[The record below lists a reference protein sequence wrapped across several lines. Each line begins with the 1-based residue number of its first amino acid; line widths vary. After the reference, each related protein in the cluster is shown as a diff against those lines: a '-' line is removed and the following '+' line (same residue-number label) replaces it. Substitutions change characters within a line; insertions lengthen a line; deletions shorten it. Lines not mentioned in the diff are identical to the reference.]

1 MIQIKR
7 LSTKVLPDVLD
18 LVVKHYSRDLF
29 KNLFGLQGDDIDLFN
44 TSRVKMYLNQNW
56 SVGAFDKET
65 NNLVG
70 VTLNE
75 VQEKRKPLILPNSN
89 EEIVLSNELKQVI
102 DFMDCLESNVLDL
115 LQVDKVFY
123 SGMAAVHKM
132 HRRKGITSNLRKA
145 SEALAKTAGCNYIV
159 SVPTNEYLCRFCS
172 RNGYKILREVNYL
185 DYYSKKQVKIFQ
197 KVTSPYNKAQLVY
210 KKI

>member
-65 NNLVG
+65 NDLVG
-70 VTLNE
+70 VCMNMVYKKGESLLTHS
-75 VQEKRKPLILPNSN
+75 SN
-89 EEIVLSNELKQVI
+89 EEIVLSNELKQVNE
-102 DFMDCLESNVLDL
+102 FMACLESNVFDL

-123 SGMAAVHKM
+123 LGTAVVHKM
-132 HRRKGITSNLRKA
+132 YRRKGIISNLRNA
-145 SEALAKTAGCNYIV
+145 SEALARTAGCNCIV
-159 SVPTNEYLCRFCS
+159 SVPTNEYLCRFFS
-172 RNGYKILREVNYL
+172 KDGYKILREMNYL
-185 DYYSKKQVKIFQ
+185 DFYSKKQVKIF
-197 KVTSPYNKAQLVY
+197 KNVISPYIRAQLVC
-210 KKI
+210 KDI

>member
-1 MIQIKR
+1 
-7 LSTKVLPDVLD
+7 
-18 LVVKHYSRDLF
+18 
-29 KNLFGLQGDDIDLFN
+29 
-44 TSRVKMYLNQNW
+44 
-56 SVGAFDKET
+56 
-65 NNLVG
+65 
-70 VTLNE
+70 
-75 VQEKRKPLILPNSN
+75 
-89 EEIVLSNELKQVI
+89 
-102 DFMDCLESNVLDL
+102 MDCLESNVLDL

-159 SVPTNEYLCRFCS
+159 SVPTNEYLCRFFS
-172 RNGYKILREVNYL
+172 KNGYKILREVNYL

-197 KVTSPYNKAQLVY
+197 KVTSPYIKAQLVY